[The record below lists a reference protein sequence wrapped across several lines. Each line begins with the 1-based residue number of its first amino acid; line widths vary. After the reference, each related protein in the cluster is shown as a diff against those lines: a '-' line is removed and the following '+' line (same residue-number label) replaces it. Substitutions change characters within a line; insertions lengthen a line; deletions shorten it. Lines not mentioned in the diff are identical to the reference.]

1 MMTAP
6 GRVRPSPG
14 PVEAAPRVLCV
25 GATSESWLALSRALR
40 PLRCVALQV
49 PSLESA
55 FLEVQHTRPSLV
67 LVHWRQL
74 VAGAGM
80 GLRALRLRLGGDGPP
95 VVLVAEPE
103 TPAEV
108 LEVGDAEGVEDCL
121 LSPLRTHELRAR
133 LAMLAGDG
141 VPAAP
146 VRASRVRSRLL
157 LLAGASGPLAWSG
170 LGALLEACGHR
181 ILYSATVGGGAA
193 RVAEHGERPD
203 LVLSREGAPG
213 VPRGLPSPRLQPLLA
228 GVPSLTLDADAPV
241 RPASLLPRIHA
252 LLGREDGS
260 LRVEAR
266 VRFCCPVSFG
276 EAGPRGAEWRSGVS
290 SALSPG
296 GLLVRTLVPAKAGT
310 AVELHILLPTLGE
323 RLETHGVVAWAHA
336 YAPRNG
342 VSHPYGMGVRFLGM
356 GPPRLMQLRQLCQAE
371 VRP

>member
-6 GRVRPSPG
+6 GRVCPSPG

-40 PLRCVALQV
+40 PLRCEAFQS

-55 FLEVQHTRPSLV
+55 FLEVRHARPSLV

-80 GLRALRLRLGGDGPP
+80 GLRALKLRLGAEGPP
-95 VVLVAEPE
+95 ILLVAEPE

-108 LEVGDAEGVEDCL
+108 LELGDAEGVEDCL
-121 LSPLRTHELRAR
+121 LTPLRTQELRAA
-133 LAMLAGDG
+133 LAMLGGAG
-141 VPAAP
+141 ASSACAP
-146 VRASRVRSRLL
+146 RERSRLL

-181 ILYSATVGGGAA
+181 ILYSATVGGGTA
-193 RVAEHGERPD
+193 RVVEHGERPH
-203 LVLSREGAPG
+203 LVVSREGSPGAP
-213 VPRGLPSPRLQPLLA
+213 RSLFSLRLEPLLA
-228 GVPSLTLDADAPV
+228 GVPSLTLDAQAPV
-241 RPASLLPRIHA
+241 RPSSVLPRIHA
-252 LLGREDGS
+252 LLGREASS
-260 LRVEAR
+260 LRVEER

-276 EAGPRGAEWRSGVS
+276 ESGPRGAEWRSGVS

-296 GLLVRTLVPAKAGT
+296 GLFIRTLVPAKAGA
-310 AVELHILLPTLGE
+310 AVGLHILLPTLGE

-336 YAPRNG
+336 YAPRGG

-356 GPPRLMQLRQLCQAE
+356 GPPRLMQLRQLCRAE
-371 VRP
+371 VHP